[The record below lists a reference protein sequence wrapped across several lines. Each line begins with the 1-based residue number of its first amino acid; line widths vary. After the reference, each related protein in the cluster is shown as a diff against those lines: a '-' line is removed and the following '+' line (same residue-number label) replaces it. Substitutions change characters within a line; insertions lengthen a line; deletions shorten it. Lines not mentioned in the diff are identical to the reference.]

1 MIINHHYKEEKM
13 KRKSLNKVFALALVS
28 AMVLGT
34 AACGNGDGGDSS
46 APAGNS
52 GEESSSQAGG
62 SEESSS
68 EETGGEESSEE
79 SGEQASGERQTIN
92 FSVIDIN
99 AGSNNVGEYA
109 EQILNQVRD
118 YTNVNVELTWVANDA
133 LEDKNALY
141 LTNPSTMP
149 HIITWGGTI
158 KANVV
163 EAAKQGAFV
172 DLNDYVWDSAK
183 YPNLSGMSKEVAA
196 NLTVDGKL
204 IAIPRTRVVG
214 RNGLS
219 YRTDWFEKLKD
230 EYNLTEPNTPE
241 AVKEMLKAFTYGDPD
256 GNGVDDTIGMEMTKH
271 TGPFDIIQTWFGC
284 GNGWAEV
291 DGQLVPVWMQPEYME
306 AVDYIKSLY
315 DEGLMP
321 ADWHS
326 RPTDNWSD
334 GCKKGENGVF
344 IDVLDSGK
352 RIWKYFEDEATR
364 TPSVVNPDEPAHMTM
379 YGAVNGRT
387 LATAGYAGYFTLSA
401 TTLDTPEKIE
411 AALTLLDKL
420 NDTEMLIL
428 TQYGLEGINYE
439 MVDGEL
445 IDTNNTEDG
454 KALAENYLGLNQM
467 LPFLPTTEETNA
479 RVPLQVDKYNAA
491 QNEAYEA
498 ALPYAVM
505 NPALSYLVNSP
516 TYGSEGATLDE
527 AANAA
532 RTQYICGA
540 IDKAAF
546 EAELQ
551 RIRDNGYDTIIAEV
565 NEQYKA
571 NQ

>member
-445 IDTNNTEDG
+445 IDTDNTEDG

-551 RIRDNGYDTIIAEV
+551 RIRDNG
-565 NEQYKA
+565 
-571 NQ
+571 

>member
-1 MIINHHYKEEKM
+1 M
-13 KRKSLNKVFALALVS
+13 KKKSLNKVFALALAS
-28 AMVLGT
+28 AMTLSL
-34 AACGNGDGGDSS
+34 AACGNGSGSNEGSGSNAGNESSQSTAEDSS
-46 APAGNS
+46 A
-52 GEESSSQAGG
+52 
-62 SEESSS
+62 
-68 EETGGEESSEE
+68 SSEE
-79 SGEQASGERQTIN
+79 SQQDSESSESSQEEQPSGERQTIT
-92 FSVIDIN
+92 FSVIDVN

-109 EQILNQVRD
+109 EQILNQIKD

-133 LEDKNALY
+133 LADKNALY
-141 LTNPSTMP
+141 LTNPGTMP
-149 HIITWGGTI
+149 HIITWGGTVT
-158 KANVV
+158 ANVV

-172 DLNDYVWDSAK
+172 DLNEYVWDSAK

-321 ADWHS
+321 ADWHT
-326 RPTDNWSD
+326 RPTDGWSD

-352 RIWKYFEDEATR
+352 RIWKYFEDEATF
-364 TPSVVNPDEPAHMTM
+364 TPSVVNPEEAAHMTLH
-379 YGAVNGRT
+379 GAEIGR
-387 LATAGYAGYFTLSA
+387 AH
-401 TTLDTPEKIE
+401 
-411 AALTLLDKL
+411 
-420 NDTEMLIL
+420 
-428 TQYGLEGINYE
+428 
-439 MVDGEL
+439 V
-445 IDTNNTEDG
+445 
-454 KALAENYLGLNQM
+454 
-467 LPFLPTTEETNA
+467 
-479 RVPLQVDKYNAA
+479 
-491 QNEAYEA
+491 
-498 ALPYAVM
+498 
-505 NPALSYLVNSP
+505 
-516 TYGSEGATLDE
+516 
-527 AANAA
+527 
-532 RTQYICGA
+532 
-540 IDKAAF
+540 
-546 EAELQ
+546 
-551 RIRDNGYDTIIAEV
+551 
-565 NEQYKA
+565 
-571 NQ
+571 

>member
-62 SEESSS
+62 S
-68 EETGGEESSEE
+68 EESSEE

-445 IDTNNTEDG
+445 IDTDNTEDG

>member
-291 DGQLVPVWMQPEYME
+291 DGQLVWMQPEYME

-387 LATAGYAGYFTLSA
+387 LATAGYAGYFPLSA

-445 IDTNNTEDG
+445 IDTDNTEDG

>member
-321 ADWHS
+321 ADGHS

-445 IDTNNTEDG
+445 IDTDNTEDG